1 MTKLEQKIKSYAD
14 NYYQGKE
21 QISDEEYDAL
31 IDQLRRENPHSYL
44 LPENQGVAGSDLKG
58 ISKKYKLPIT
68 MGTLAKCNTDEE
80 FKAWWNKHNHSDI
93 VVESK
98 IDGCGVLLEYEDG
111 TFVKAYSR
119 GNSEYAEDRTLQ
131 INTILDRKKIPTSG
145 NVSKGFYGWIR
156 GEVVLKRSLF
166 NKYFKEKGYKNPR
179 NMVSGLLGREN
190 LSDEDLKALNACSF
204 IAYDVFTSSKNKI
217 KYSVDDTELHKLM
230 FLQNYGFNVPEVRIN
245 PFFNDIKKW
254 KDLIDTSK
262 DEIPCDGIVIKQ
274 NKVDIEDLMRKTPLN
289 NVAYKPNLDI
299 AITKVIDIEWSLSGR
314 YLSPV
319 AIVEPVELC
328 GTTVS
333 RASLANINKMEEIGV
348 EIGST
353 VEITKKGEIIPKILK
368 VIN

>member
-1 MTKLEQKIKSYAD
+1 MTALEQRIKSYAD
-14 NYYQGKE
+14 AYYQGNE
-21 QISDEEYDAL
+21 QISDAEYDAL
-31 IDQLRRENPHSYL
+31 IEQLRRETPKSEL
-44 LPENQGVAGSDLKG
+44 LPENQGIAGSDLKG
-58 ISKKYKLPIT
+58 VSKKYKLPVT

-80 FKAWWNKHNHSDI
+80 FKEWWSKHSHDDI

-111 TFVKAYSR
+111 KLVRAYSR
-119 GNSEYAEDRTLQ
+119 GDSVYAEDRTAQMDAVLGKT
-131 INTILDRKKIPTSG
+131 NS

-166 NKYFKEKGYKNPR
+166 NKHFKEKGYKNPR
-179 NMVSGLLGREN
+179 NMVSGLLGRES
-190 LSDEDLKALNACSF
+190 LSDEDLKELGACSF
-204 IAYDVFTSSKNKI
+204 IAYDVFTSPRNKTG
-217 KYSVDDTELHKLM
+217 YPVNDTELHKLM
-230 FLQNYGFNVPEVRIN
+230 FLQSNKLEVPEVSVN
-245 PFFNDIKKW
+245 PDFSTIKSW
-254 KDLIDTSK
+254 KDSIDTSN

-274 NKVDIEDLMRKTPLN
+274 NKVDIDDLMRKTPLN

-299 AITKVIDIEWSLSGR
+299 AVTKVVSIEWSLSGR

-333 RASLANINKMEEIGV
+333 RASLANINKMEELGI

-353 VEITKKGEIIPKILK
+353 VEIVKRGEIIPKIMK
-368 VIN
+368 VVA